1 MNSCEETAND
11 QQTLTGESSA
21 KTRAVIH
28 SQSEVDQDDTMSS
41 SGSSTKQSRHH
52 HVSCKA
58 LSILSLFRQH
68 SLRTSPCEEV
78 TTMGTWWWGSKLI
91 RTSTSNINHITLQS
105 ITIISS
111 NITVQ

>member
-1 MNSCEETAND
+1 MNTSEETPKD

-21 KTRAVIH
+21 QIH

-41 SGSSTKQSRHH
+41 SGSSAKHSRHQQ
-52 HVSCKA
+52 VSGKA